1 MATFTV
7 LNRHGDVQ
15 ERSASLVEAA
25 HIVLGY
31 DGHEYDIRP
40 MADGAG
46 FELWTSAFS
55 RNAAAYN
62 GLRRS
67 VIFSI
72 EIDRAA
78 AEQEIYQRVVSHP
91 EWFENCQVMTDAD
104 YDAMLRVLR
113 EEEQP

>member
-1 MATFTV
+1 MGTFTV

-40 MADGAG
+40 MADGPG

-78 AEQEIYQRVVSHP
+78 AEQEIYQRVVSHA